1 MSQYNTGFKAFIAY
15 EDIDRHLA
23 VKLTSSTGDYVS
35 VAGSNEAS
43 IGFADETVASG
54 EYVTV
59 KLKNM
64 GGTFKATASA
74 AVTAGAA
81 LYNQASGKVS
91 SVSGGTQRYVALEA
105 ADADGDVI
113 EVLPVYMY

>member
-1 MSQYNTGFKAFIAY
+1 MSQYNTGFKAFIAN
-15 EDIDRHLA
+15 EAITRHLA
-23 VKLTSSTGDYVS
+23 VKLTTSTGDYVS
-35 VAGSNEAS
+35 VCGSNEAN

-64 GGTFKATASA
+64 GGTFKSTASA
-74 AVTAGAA
+74 AVSAGGA

-105 ADADGDVI
+105 ADADGDII
-113 EVLPVYMY
+113 EVLPVAMY